1 MVTKGTI
8 LELET
13 DSAAFEGHSVARSNG
28 LVVFVRNAVPGD
40 RVRARIVKS
49 RKKYAE
55 AVVEELLE
63 SSPYRVDPRCKYFG
77 VCGGCKWQHM
87 EYEQQLLFKQR
98 QVSEILEHIG
108 GFDSVSVEPTLPAP
122 HIYDYRSKMEFS
134 FGTNR
139 WLTAAE
145 IASGDELEKGF
156 ALGLHIPKRY
166 DKILDLDECHLQSS
180 LSVKIVN
187 KVREVAMAEGWRAYN
202 SNTREGYLRNLV
214 IRTGFFTAESMIY
227 LVTLHNRPDRMKQ
240 LTEAILG
247 EIPEVTTVINAIND
261 TLSPVAYGSE
271 EIVYHGPGTIR
282 ERIGD
287 LEFCI
292 SPTTFFQPN
301 SSQAFHLFQVV
312 REYAQLSGREV
323 VYDLYS
329 GIGTIALLLAP
340 DCRKVVGI
348 DSHEQA
354 VEGARANAAANGIE
368 NCSFFSLDAAKSLTR
383 NFALR
388 RGRPEVLVV
397 DPPRVGM
404 HKDVCHAILMMAP
417 ERIVYVSCNPA
428 TQARDLTVLG
438 SSYEVEKVQ
447 PVDMFPQTYHI
458 ENVVALKRRSHV
470 RPASL

>member
-1 MVTKGTI
+1 MLTKGTT

-13 DSAAFEGHSVARSNG
+13 DSAAFEGHSVARSDG
-28 LVVFVRNAVPGD
+28 FVVFVRNAVPGD

-49 RKKYAE
+49 RKRYAE

-63 SSPYRVDPRCKYFG
+63 SSPYRVDPRCKHFG

-87 EYEQQLLFKQR
+87 EYEQQLHFKQR
-98 QVSEILEHIG
+98 QVTETLEHIG

-122 HIYDYRSKMEFS
+122 YIYDYRSKMEFS

-139 WLTAAE
+139 WLTEAE
-145 IASGDELEKGF
+145 IASGEELEKGF

-180 LSVKIVN
+180 LSVQIVN
-187 KVREVAMAEGWRAYN
+187 KVRQVAMGQGWRAYN

-214 IRTGFFTAESMIY
+214 IRTGFFSAESMIY
-227 LVTLHNRPDRMKQ
+227 LVTSHNRPDRMKL
-240 LTEAILG
+240 LTEAILA
-247 EIPEVTTVINAIND
+247 EMPAVTTVINGIND
-261 TLSPVAYGSE
+261 TLSPVAYGE
-271 EIVYHGPGTIR
+271 QEIVYHGPGTII
-282 ERIGD
+282 ERIGE
-287 LEFCI
+287 LEFRI

-301 SSQAFHLFQVV
+301 SSQACRLFQVV
-312 REYAQLSGREV
+312 RECARLSGNEV
-323 VYDLYS
+323 LYDLYS
-329 GIGTIALLLAP
+329 GIGTIALLLSP

-348 DSHEQA
+348 DSNEQA
-354 VEGARANAAANGIE
+354 VEGARVNATANGIE
-368 NCSFFSLDAAKSLTR
+368 NCTFFPLDAAKSLTR

-388 RGRPEVLVV
+388 RGRPDVLVV
-397 DPPRVGM
+397 DPPRAGM
-404 HKDVCHAILMMAP
+404 HKEVCQSILTLAP

-428 TQARDLTVLG
+428 TQARDLKVLG

-458 ENVVALKRRSHV
+458 ENVVALRRGAHV
-470 RPASL
+470 RPAPL

>member
-1 MVTKGTI
+1 MTKGTT

-13 DSAAFEGHSVARSNG
+13 DSAAFEGHSVARSDG
-28 LVVFVRNAVPGD
+28 FVVFVRNAVPGD

-49 RKKYAE
+49 RKRYAE

-63 SSPYRVDPRCKYFG
+63 SSPYRVDPRCKHFG

-87 EYEQQLLFKQR
+87 EYEQQLHFKQR
-98 QVSEILEHIG
+98 QVTETLEHIG

-122 HIYDYRSKMEFS
+122 YIYDYRSKMEFS

-139 WLTAAE
+139 WLTEAE
-145 IASGDELEKGF
+145 IASGEELEKGF

-180 LSVKIVN
+180 LSVQIVN
-187 KVREVAMAEGWRAYN
+187 KVRQVAMGQGWRAYN

-214 IRTGFFTAESMIY
+214 IRTGFFSAESMIY
-227 LVTLHNRPDRMKQ
+227 LVTSHNRPDRMKL
-240 LTEAILG
+240 LTEAILA
-247 EIPEVTTVINAIND
+247 EMPAVTTVINGIND
-261 TLSPVAYGSE
+261 TLSPVAYGE
-271 EIVYHGPGTIR
+271 QEIVYHGPGTII
-282 ERIGD
+282 ERIGE
-287 LEFCI
+287 LEFRI

-301 SSQAFHLFQVV
+301 SSQACRLFQVV
-312 REYAQLSGREV
+312 RECARLSGNEV
-323 VYDLYS
+323 LYDLYS
-329 GIGTIALLLAP
+329 GIGTIALLLSP

-348 DSHEQA
+348 DSNEQA
-354 VEGARANAAANGIE
+354 VEGARVNATANGIE
-368 NCSFFSLDAAKSLTR
+368 NCTFFPLDAAKSLTR

-388 RGRPEVLVV
+388 RGRPDVLVV
-397 DPPRVGM
+397 DPPRAGM
-404 HKDVCHAILMMAP
+404 HKEVCQSILTLAP

-428 TQARDLTVLG
+428 TQARDLKVLG

-458 ENVVALKRRSHV
+458 ENVVALRRGAHV
-470 RPASL
+470 RPAPL